1 MSQGGILDKRLVSQ
15 IREYLEQSV
24 GSLVTVSSTIDYLT
38 SRFPEYNRK
47 NKAIF
52 AKKVNAAYVIAKKSL
67 ESKSQ
72 PTSPLPEEESA
83 GEISPMS
90 QISDSDS
97 KQKRRRQKPSSS
109 VLSLNDNL
117 HATYTTVDK
126 EKDDELKSKKAKMRT
141 KPGSVRKSDSYPIAS
156 CRFVLHLHS
165 DLAGIDGVLQDI
177 RELIEYPLTH
187 PEIYTHIG
195 IDPPRGILLHGPP
208 GCGKTLLARA
218 IGGELGIPLISISA
232 PEIVSGMSGES
243 EEKLRKLFD
252 DAIAIAPSIIFIDE
266 IDAITGKRDNSNR
279 GMERR
284 IVAQLQTC
292 MDSLNSKEM
301 REKPVMIIGATNRPD
316 ALDSALRRAG
326 RFDREICLGIPDEA
340 ARCAI
345 LKLLTRQMQISGS
358 IDYEVLAAKTPGYV
372 GADLSAKEAAII
384 AVNRIFHALF
394 SKPANGI
401 TNDTTT
407 PIDTVNDTITTT
419 PTTTP
424 TVTTSGTTTTSEASN
439 DVATDT
445 TTMDVL
451 PTTTPHSTA
460 RDIASRMEV
469 AEQIKEQATI
479 PATQL
484 SQLAVEMADFE
495 QALKKVQPSSKREGF
510 VTVPNT
516 TWDDIGALTHVREKL
531 RISVVEPIRNPQLFR
546 AMGLAMPAG
555 VLLYGPP
562 GCGKTLLAKAVSNES
577 RANFI
582 SIKGPELLNK
592 YVGESERGVRQ
603 VFERARASSPC
614 VIFFDEIDALCPK
627 RGMDGGSS
635 GVSERMVNMLL
646 TEMDGLED
654 RKQVFVIAATN
665 RPDIIDPAMLRP
677 GRLDTLLLVPLPSE
691 DDRLDILRTITKHT
705 PLAADVDLERIAR
718 DKRCERFSGAD
729 LSNLVREATLTAI
742 RPSLLSGQPAPSVVT
757 QADFE
762 SALQVVKPSVSKE
775 DLEKYCRE
783 PNIRDAM

>member
-1 MSQGGILDKRLVSQ
+1 MSQVRITDKRL
-15 IREYLEQSV
+15 IPRIKDILEQSV
-24 GSLVTVSSTIDYLT
+24 GKVVSENDVMDNILQKY
-38 SRFPEYNRK
+38 PEYRRK
-47 NKAIF
+47 NQNLFSKEF
-52 AKKVNAAYVIAKKSL
+52 SRAYSIAKGNITPRS
-67 ESKSQ
+67 EPST
-72 PTSPLPEEESA
+72 PIPEETLSEN
-83 GEISPMS
+83 SPIPLS
-90 QISDSDS
+90 GSSEPR
-97 KQKRRRQKPSSS
+97 QKRRRTKPSTSP
-109 VLSLNDNL
+109 LSLNDNL
-117 HATYTTVDK
+117 HSTYTTVDK
-126 EKDDELKSKKAKMRT
+126 VDDDKERDAESQAKKAK
-141 KPGSVRKSDSYPIAS
+141 VNKSEDDDAYKTWKRPEE
-156 CRFVLHLHS
+156 RFS
-165 DLAGIDGVLQDI
+165 DLAGIDNVLQDI

-208 GCGKTLLARA
+208 GCGKTLLAKA
-218 IGGELGIPLISISA
+218 VGGEIGVPLLSISA

-252 DAIAIAPSIIFIDE
+252 DAMALAPSIIFIDE
-266 IDAITGKRDNSNR
+266 IDAITGKRDSSTR

-292 MDSLNSKEM
+292 MDSLNDLAN
-301 REKPVMIIGATNRPD
+301 RENPVMIIGATNRPD

-326 RFDREICLGIPDEA
+326 RFDREIALGIPDEA
-340 ARCAI
+340 ARRAI
-345 LKLLTRQMQISGS
+345 LELLTQRMRISGE
-358 IDYEVLAAKTPGYV
+358 IDYDVLAAKTPGYV
-372 GADLSAKEAAII
+372 GADLSALTKEAAII
-384 AVNRIFHALF
+384 AVNRIFHDFFCNSNSNQPSVSPSAP
-394 SKPANGI
+394 SPVENAMEEE
-401 TNDTTT
+401 
-407 PIDTVNDTITTT
+407 TVSERKLETATMSVDDRVAVSETLSQRTQI
-419 PTTTP
+419 
-424 TVTTSGTTTTSEASN
+424 SEA
-439 DVATDT
+439 
-445 TTMDVL
+445 
-451 PTTTPHSTA
+451 
-460 RDIASRMEV
+460 E
-469 AEQIKEQATI
+469 
-479 PATQL
+479 L
-484 SQLAVEMADFE
+484 SQLAVEMRDFE

-516 TWDDIGALTHVREKL
+516 TWDDIGALASVREKL

-546 AMGLAMPAG
+546 TMGLTMPAG

-665 RPDIIDPAMLRP
+665 RPDILDPAMLRP
-677 GRLDTLLLVPLPSE
+677 GRLDQLLLVPLPSPE
-691 DDRLDILRTITKHT
+691 DRLDILRTITRKT
-705 PLAADVDLERIAR
+705 PLAEDVDLTRIAM

-729 LSNLVREATLTAI
+729 LSNLVREASLTAI
-742 RPSLLSGQPAPSVVT
+742 RPSLIAGVPAPSSVT
-757 QADFE
+757 QANFE
-762 SALQVVKPSVSKE
+762 AALNVVKPSVSEE
-775 DLEKYCRE
+775 DLKQYCRE
-783 PNIRDAM
+783 

>member
-90 QISDSDS
+90 QVSDSDS

-126 EKDDELKSKKAKMRT
+126 EKDDELKSKKAKVAEERD
-141 KPGSVRKSDSYPIAS
+141 SDDAYKTWKRPEE
-156 CRFVLHLHS
+156 RFS

-372 GADLSAKEAAII
+372 GADLSALTKEAAII
-384 AVNRIFHALF
+384 AVNRIFHTLF
-394 SKPANGI
+394 SKPAAGN
-401 TNDTTT
+401 
-407 PIDTVNDTITTT
+407 TTT
-419 PTTTP
+419 PTTDTITP

-460 RDIASRMEV
+460 GDIASRMEV

-479 PATQL
+479 PAAQL

-757 QADFE
+757 QANFE

>member
-1 MSQGGILDKRLVSQ
+1 M
-15 IREYLEQSV
+15 
-24 GSLVTVSSTIDYLT
+24 
-38 SRFPEYNRK
+38 
-47 NKAIF
+47 
-52 AKKVNAAYVIAKKSL
+52 
-67 ESKSQ
+67 
-72 PTSPLPEEESA
+72 
-83 GEISPMS
+83 
-90 QISDSDS
+90 
-97 KQKRRRQKPSSS
+97 
-109 VLSLNDNL
+109 
-117 HATYTTVDK
+117 
-126 EKDDELKSKKAKMRT
+126 
-141 KPGSVRKSDSYPIAS
+141 
-156 CRFVLHLHS
+156 
-165 DLAGIDGVLQDI
+165 
-177 RELIEYPLTH
+177 
-187 PEIYTHIG
+187 
-195 IDPPRGILLHGPP
+195 
-208 GCGKTLLARA
+208 
-218 IGGELGIPLISISA
+218 
-232 PEIVSGMSGES
+232 
-243 EEKLRKLFD
+243 
-252 DAIAIAPSIIFIDE
+252 
-266 IDAITGKRDNSNR
+266 TGR
-279 GMERR
+279 
-284 IVAQLQTC
+284 
-292 MDSLNSKEM
+292 
-301 REKPVMIIGATNRPD
+301 
-316 ALDSALRRAG
+316 
-326 RFDREICLGIPDEA
+326 
-340 ARCAI
+340 
-345 LKLLTRQMQISGS
+345 
-358 IDYEVLAAKTPGYV
+358 
-372 GADLSAKEAAII
+372 KEAAII
-384 AVNRIFHALF
+384 AVNRIFHTLF
-394 SKPANGI
+394 SKPANDTPT

-407 PIDTVNDTITTT
+407 PTLTYTVAGTDTTT
-419 PTTTP
+419 TVTTTTP

-439 DVATDT
+439 DAATDT

-460 RDIASRMEV
+460 GDIASRMEV

-479 PATQL
+479 PASQL

-627 RGMDGGSS
+627 RSNCWGPLMCRGMDGGSS

-718 DKRCERFSGAD
+718 DKRCEVS
-729 LSNLVREATLTAI
+729 VRRKDE
-742 RPSLLSGQPAPSVVT
+742 
-757 QADFE
+757 E
-762 SALQVVKPSVSKE
+762 
-775 DLEKYCRE
+775 
-783 PNIRDAM
+783 